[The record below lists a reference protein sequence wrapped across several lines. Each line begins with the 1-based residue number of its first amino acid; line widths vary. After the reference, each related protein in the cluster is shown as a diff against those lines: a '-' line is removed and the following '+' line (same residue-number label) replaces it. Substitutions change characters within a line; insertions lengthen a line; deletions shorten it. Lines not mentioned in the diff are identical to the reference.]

1 MIKVTSK
8 KLFIIYAASAILL
21 LLYFF
26 SFNVFSGNKEHK
38 KHFQD
43 IQLLHE
49 ADISTIDQ
57 ILIQNNTT
65 AILLERQNNMWLACK
80 DFNFDNLIPADT
92 QQLQKLFVNLCS
104 KHKMAKAGNKNNVQ
118 AYGLTQEDVTVIS
131 LYKDGQE
138 YEHLFFGDTDFSQTG
153 RYFTTNELNS
163 VFLFDSSF
171 DNYLSVNTQV
181 WCDPYII
188 SSQLKDSVFN
198 MEDIQNL
205 STDSAQKLLELRHGG
220 FAEQSEIEAVLN
232 NTTKQLEDIHLQMGD
247 KSTIVLSIYN
257 SILTDNEYIVKTTFI
272 SDRTG
277 QSFSYFTKISLWT
290 YNKLSEITL

>member
-1 MIKVTSK
+1 MIKITLK
-8 KLFIIYAASAILL
+8 KVFALYSVLAIFL
-21 LLYFF
+21 LLYFL

-43 IQLLHE
+43 IQLLHQ

-80 DFNFDNLIPADT
+80 DFDFENIIPADA
-92 QQLQKLFVNLCS
+92 QQLQKLFVSLCS
-104 KHKMAKAGNKNNVQ
+104 THKMAKAGSKNAAD
-118 AYGLTQEDVTVIS
+118 AYGLSQDQVTVIS

-138 YEHLFFGDTDFSQTG
+138 YQHLFFGNTDFSQTG
-153 RYFTTNELNS
+153 RYFTTSELNS

-171 DNYLSVNTQV
+171 DNYLSLNPQT

-188 SSQLKDSVFN
+188 STQLKDSVFN
-198 MEDIQNL
+198 MGDIQNL
-205 STDSAQKLLELRHGG
+205 NNEAAQKLLELRHGG
-220 FAEQSEIEAVLN
+220 FAEQSDIQAVQN
-232 NTTKQLEDIHLQMGD
+232 NTTKLVQELHLQMGD
-247 KSTIVLSIYN
+247 KSTIQLMIYN
-257 SILTDNEYIVKTTFI
+257 STLSDNEYVVKTSFN

-277 QSFSYFTKISLWT
+277 QSFSYFSKISLWT
-290 YNKLSEITL
+290 YNKISEITL

>member
-131 LYKDGQE
+131 LYKNGQE

-163 VFLFDSSF
+163 VFLFDSLHVLF
-171 DNYLSVNTQV
+171 
-181 WCDPYII
+181 P
-188 SSQLKDSVFN
+188 
-198 MEDIQNL
+198 
-205 STDSAQKLLELRHGG
+205 LL
-220 FAEQSEIEAVLN
+220 
-232 NTTKQLEDIHLQMGD
+232 
-247 KSTIVLSIYN
+247 
-257 SILTDNEYIVKTTFI
+257 
-272 SDRTG
+272 
-277 QSFSYFTKISLWT
+277 
-290 YNKLSEITL
+290 

>member
-65 AILLERQNNMWLACK
+65 AILLERQNNMWLVCK

-188 SSQLKDSVFN
+188 SSQLKNSVFN
-198 MEDIQNL
+198 MGDIQNL

-232 NTTKQLEDIHLQMGD
+232 NTTKQLEDIPLQMGD

-277 QSFSYFTKISLWT
+277 QSFSYFTKISFWT
-290 YNKLSEITL
+290 YNKISEITL